1 MPANIKLPR
10 GCSSSRGGSHIRHNA
25 SLGGEQAREVN
36 RLYMLTVR
44 RESLMCKKRSLEG
57 RLVDI
62 NQQLGEIERE
72 RTESETKFDLLRGK
86 EYHRKRKGR
95 RPLPAA
101 TEGWNGTKRLQL
113 DY

>member
-44 RESLMCKKRSLEG
+44 RESLVNKKRSLEG
-57 RLVDI
+57 RLADI

-72 RTESETKFDLLRGK
+72 RSESEEKFDLLRGK

-95 RPLPAA
+95 RPLPV
-101 TEGWNGTKRLQL
+101 TPLGGNGAKRLQVN
-113 DY
+113 Y